1 MHIHDSVA
9 TPKDFSNDLS
19 LNVTSVQSKRGEHE
33 VGHHHVF
40 IIFKPWAAAM
50 EVLFTGYIF
59 YNNSVDAAGAA
70 KLAALYILANT
81 DVTVDHITKAGRP

>member
-1 MHIHDSVA
+1 
-9 TPKDFSNDLS
+9 
-19 LNVTSVQSKRGEHE
+19 
-33 VGHHHVF
+33 
-40 IIFKPWAAAM
+40 M

-81 DVTVDHITKAGRP
+81 DVTVDHITKAGRPWWGSSLTSTSGLTRTRWRSTLLGDSVNGT